1 MEVFGKK
8 VVLKKLAKFTRK
20 HLYQSLFFNK
30 GSVLRPANLFK
41 KRLWHRCF
49 LVNFTKFLRT
59 PFFIEHRRWLLLL
72 IVAIC
77 TVLFQKLYMVFRK
90 KEPLSQ
96 GICNFFFKML
106 QMRFS
111 RFSKCLKAT

>member
-77 TVLFQKLYMVFRK
+77 TVLF
-90 KEPLSQ
+90 
-96 GICNFFFKML
+96 
-106 QMRFS
+106 
-111 RFSKCLKAT
+111 